1 MTKATKGREAA
12 EEVEEMISRDAT
24 GIPKT
29 KNKFKRVVVDQFG
42 GPEVLKVVEEEAP
55 RPSEGEVR
63 VRVLG

>member
-1 MTKATKGREAA
+1 
-12 EEVEEMISRDAT
+12 MISRDAT